1 MSHEDHEEN
10 EGHEDSVLVGYHG
23 SSRMRATVV
32 DPKLDQLS
40 NSVIGAAIEVHRV
53 LGPGVLEAVYEEALC
68 CELGL
73 RSIAFARQVP
83 IVIRYKG
90 QFAGKGQLDLL
101 VENELVIELKSV
113 EELAP
118 IHTAQLLSYLRAT
131 NRKLGL
137 LINFNVPSLR
147 HGIKRLVR

>member
-1 MSHEDHEEN
+1 MIHEDHEEN
-10 EGHEDSVLVGYHG
+10 EGHEDSLMLRNHS

-32 DPKLDQLS
+32 DASLDKLS

-53 LGPGVLEAVYEEALC
+53 LGPGFLEAVYEEALC

-83 IVIRYKG
+83 IAIHYKG
-90 QFAGKGQLDLL
+90 LLAGKGQLDLL
-101 VENELVIELKSV
+101 VDNELIVELKSV

-118 IHTAQLLSYLRAT
+118 VHTAQLLSYLRAT

-137 LINFNVPSLR
+137 LINFNVPTLR